1 MIKLKTLLK
10 EFYPTMVGEADE
22 ISNVAGEAPPDV
34 QSDVAT
40 AVANIDPRDAAKLA
54 RLDQD
59 IAKINREILKLDS
72 KMAPLNKKKSD
83 YQTRLQKLSAEKSRI
98 KDR

>member
-10 EFYPTMVGEADE
+10 EFHPTMVGEADD
-22 ISNVAGEAPPDV
+22 IANVVGEAPPNV
-34 QSDVAT
+34 QSDMNADI
-40 AVANIDPRDAAKLA
+40 AEIDPRDAAKLA

-59 IAKINREILKLDS
+59 ISKTNKEIQKLDA
-72 KMAPLNKKKSD
+72 KMAPLMKKKAD